1 MTSRTNALIAATL
14 MIAAPVAATAHDHA
28 EPAEARTV
36 ALIGAAGQTLGLA
49 RLEPTT
55 AGVLITIDASGLPEG
70 ELGFHVHETGR
81 CDPGQGFGTAGGHFE
96 PHGKAHGFRHAQ
108 GAHAGDMP
116 NLLVGPDGK
125 ARLQVLNRAVAL
137 DGGEAGLLD
146 ADGSSL
152 VIHAGPDDY
161 VSQPA
166 GASGPRIACAVIAP
180 PAQ

>member
-1 MTSRTNALIAATL
+1 MISRTIAIFAATMTL
-14 MIAAPVAATAHDHA
+14 AVPVAAMADDHA
-28 EPAEARTV
+28 AATEVRTV
-36 ALIGAAGQTLGLA
+36 AAGHTLGLA
-49 RLEPTT
+49 RLEATPT
-55 AGVLITIDASGLPEG
+55 GVLVTVDVSGLPEG

-81 CDPGQGFGTAGGHFE
+81 CDPGQGFSTAGGHFE
-96 PHGKAHGFRHAQ
+96 PHGKAHGFRHA
-108 GAHAGDMP
+108 GGPHAGDMP
-116 NLLVGPDGK
+116 NLFVGSDGK

-137 DGGEAGLLD
+137 DDGEAGLLD